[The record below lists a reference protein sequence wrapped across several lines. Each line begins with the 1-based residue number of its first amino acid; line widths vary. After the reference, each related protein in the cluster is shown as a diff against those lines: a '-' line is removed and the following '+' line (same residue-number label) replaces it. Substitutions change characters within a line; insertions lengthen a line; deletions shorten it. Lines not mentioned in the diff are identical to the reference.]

1 MRLLAYVKSAWQLLT
16 RNRLRSFLTMFGI
29 IIGVMSVIV
38 IMAVGAGAQSLVLGQ
53 VTSLGSNLVGV
64 LPGKSDD
71 NGPPAAVF
79 GIVVTT
85 LTDEDGEAIM
95 RGGNPNIVAFTP
107 YVRGAD
113 TMTAG
118 DNTSDATFVGVNASY
133 TEVQSATVADGR
145 FFTADEDRGLA
156 RVAVLGHTVA
166 AELFPDTNP
175 IGKTV
180 KIKRTN
186 FEVIGVME
194 ERGVSGFEN
203 QDVQVFVPF
212 TTAQKLLLGIDYA
225 SFMRFKISAPEHI
238 DSSIA
243 YIADI
248 LRERHNIDNPENDD
262 FSVRSASQGL
272 EVLTTITDALKFF
285 LAAIASIS
293 LVVGG
298 IGIMNIML
306 AAVEERTKEIGLRK
320 ALGATNRD
328 ITTQFLVE
336 TVMIT
341 LLGGIIGIIL
351 GVLIAVL
358 VARIAT
364 SQGYDWALEISPF
377 SLILGCVVS
386 ISIGLLFGLN
396 PARRA
401 SRLSPIEALRYE

>member
-85 LTDEDGEAIM
+85 LKTQDGEAVM
-95 RGGNPNIVAFTP
+95 NGGNPHIVAFTP

-113 TMTAG
+113 NVSAG
-118 DNTSDATFVGVNASY
+118 DNTSDASFVGV
-133 TEVQSATVADGR
+133 SADYLNVESAAVADGR
-145 FFTADEDRGLA
+145 FFTADEERGLA
-156 RVAVLGHTVA
+156 RVAVIGHTTA
-166 AELFPDTNP
+166 AELFPDSSA
-175 IGKTV
+175 IGRSF
-180 KIKRTN
+180 KIKRTT
-186 FEVIGVME
+186 FQVVGVMA
-194 ERGVSGFEN
+194 ERGVSGFQN
-203 QDVQVFVPF
+203 QDTQIFVPV
-212 TTAQKLLLGIDYA
+212 TTAQKILLGIDHV
-225 SFMRFKISAPEHI
+225 SFMRFKIDAPENI
-238 DSSIA
+238 NSSLEFIS
-243 YIADI
+243 DI
-248 LRERHNIDNPENDD
+248 IREQHNIDNPTNDD
-262 FSVRSASQGL
+262 FTIRSADQGL
-272 EVLTTITDALKFF
+272 DVLTTITNALKFF

-336 TVMIT
+336 TIMIT
-341 LLGGIIGIIL
+341 LLGGVIGIIL
-351 GVLIAVL
+351 GVLISVL
-358 VARIAT
+358 VAQIAT

-377 SLILGCVVS
+377 SLILGCTVS

-396 PARRA
+396 PARKA
-401 SRLSPIEALRYE
+401 SRLNPIEALRYE

>member
-29 IIGVMSVIV
+29 IIGVMSVII

-79 GIVVTT
+79 GIVITT
-85 LTDEDGEAIM
+85 LKTEDGTAIM
-95 RGGNPNIVAFTP
+95 NSGNPHITAFTP

-113 TMTAG
+113 NVSAG
-118 DNTSDATFVGVNASY
+118 DNTSDASFVGVNADY
-133 TEVQSATVADGR
+133 LNVQTATIAEGR
-145 FFTADEDRGLA
+145 WFTADEDRGLA
-156 RVAVLGHTVA
+156 RVAILGHTTA

-175 IGKTV
+175 IGKNI
-180 KIKRTN
+180 KIKRTT
-186 FEVIGVME
+186 FQVIGVMT

-203 QDVQVFVPF
+203 QDTQIFIPV
-212 TTAQKLLLGIDYA
+212 TTAQKILLGIDHV
-225 SFMRFKISAPEHI
+225 SFMRFKIDAPEEI
-238 DSSIA
+238 DQSVEFIA
-243 YIADI
+243 SI
-248 LRERHNIDNPENDD
+248 LRERHNIDRPENDD
-262 FSVRSASQGL
+262 FSVRSANQGI
-272 EVLTTITDALKFF
+272 EVLTTITNALKFF

-336 TVMIT
+336 TIMIT
-341 LLGGIIGIIL
+341 LLGGLIGIIL
-351 GVLIAVL
+351 GVVISILI
-358 VARIAT
+358 ARIAT
-364 SQGYDWALEISPF
+364 NQGYDWALEISPF
-377 SLILGCVVS
+377 SLILGCAVS

-396 PARRA
+396 PARKA
-401 SRLSPIEALRYE
+401 SRLNPIEALRYE

>member
-85 LTDEDGEAIM
+85 LTNEDGEAIM
-95 RGGNPNIVAFTP
+95 RGGNPYIQAFTP

-113 TMTAG
+113 TLTAG
-118 DNTSDATFVGVNASY
+118 DNTSDATFVGVNTDY
-133 TEVQSATVADGR
+133 TEVQSATVAQGR
-145 FFTADEDRGLA
+145 FFTEDEDRGLA
-156 RVAVLGHTVA
+156 RVVVLGHTVA
-166 AELFPDTNP
+166 NELFPDTSSL
-175 IGKTV
+175 GKTV

-203 QDVQVFVPF
+203 QDIQVFVPF
-212 TTAQKLLLGIDYA
+212 NTAQKLLLGIDYA
-225 SFMRFKISAPEHI
+225 SFMRFKIDAPEHI

-243 YIADI
+243 YIEDI

-272 EVLTTITDALKFF
+272 EVLTTITNALKFF

-341 LLGGIIGIIL
+341 LLGGVIGIVL
-351 GVLIAVL
+351 GVLISVV
-358 VARIAT
+358 VAQVAT
-364 SQGYDWALEISPF
+364 SQGYDWALVISPF
-377 SLILGCVVS
+377 SLILGCAVS

-401 SRLSPIEALRYE
+401 ARLNPMEALRYE

>member
-1 MRLLAYVKSAWQLLT
+1 MRLLVYVKSAWQLLT

-64 LPGKSDD
+64 LPGKSDPD
-71 NGPPAAVF
+71 GPPAAVF

-85 LTDEDGEAIM
+85 LKAEDGEAVM
-95 RGGNPNIVAFTP
+95 NSGNPHVLAYTP

-113 TMTAG
+113 NVSAG
-118 DNTSDATFVGVNASY
+118 DNSSDASFVGVNATY
-133 TEVQSATVADGR
+133 LNVESADIAEGR
-145 FFTADEDRGLA
+145 FFTADEERGLA
-156 RVAVLGHTVA
+156 RVAVLGYTTA
-166 AELFPDTNP
+166 KELFPDTNP
-175 IGKTV
+175 IGKNF
-180 KIKRTN
+180 KIKRTT
-186 FEVIGVME
+186 FQVIGVMA

-203 QDVQVFVPF
+203 QDTQIFVPV
-212 TTAQKLLLGIDYA
+212 TTAQKILLGIDHVT
-225 SFMRFKISAPEHI
+225 FMRFKIDAPEHI
-238 DSSIA
+238 DSSMEHIA
-243 YIADI
+243 AI
-248 LRERHNIDNPENDD
+248 LRERHNIDSPDNDD
-262 FSVRSASQGL
+262 FSVRSATQGL
-272 EVLTTITDALKFF
+272 DVLTTITNALKFF

-336 TVMIT
+336 TIMIT
-341 LLGGIIGIIL
+341 LLGGVIGIIL
-351 GVLIAVL
+351 GVLISVL
-358 VARIAT
+358 VAQIAIN
-364 SQGYDWALEISPF
+364 QGYDWALSVSPF
-377 SLILGCVVS
+377 SLVLGCAVS

-396 PARRA
+396 PARKA
-401 SRLSPIEALRYE
+401 SRLNPIEALRYE